1 MKKVFLFIAL
11 ILMFFTIISCDSTLT
26 VTTLLGTGV
35 VTTEEISLFQ
45 ITETMNEN
53 EFGITRIL
61 LNESAVV
68 NDYYVIQFDNGDL
81 VEIEENNSFK
91 YIMQFDSDYSSTEMV
106 AFGQYGELDLAKIS
120 IVLVVG
126 LTPTTGRVNNFDL
139 TLERNSVD
147 VTFDSYI
154 NTADISQTIATQLF
168 NSNAIELIIRVRYL
182 FETVFG
188 VEFK

>member
-182 FETVFG
+182 FETVL
-188 VEFK
+188 E